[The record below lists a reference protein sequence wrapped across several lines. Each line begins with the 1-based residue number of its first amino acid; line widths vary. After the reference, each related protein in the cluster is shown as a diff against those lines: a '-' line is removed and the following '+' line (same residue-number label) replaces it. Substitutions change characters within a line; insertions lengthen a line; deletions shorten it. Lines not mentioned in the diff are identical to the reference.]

1 MSTQDPG
8 TESADS
14 AGGAASSPR
23 PSAAVGQ
30 PGTADAPRR
39 KSKSM
44 APMVIVVAVV
54 AIGLAVVGTSTSG
67 GAGMYNY
74 SLEQLATAGAE
85 AAGRDIKVAGKV
97 AKGSVRGEPAS
108 KTFRFDLE
116 DGQGHKLTIAYDRLL
131 PDPFEEG
138 RDAIVQGRLEEG
150 TLVASNLTVKCPS
163 RYEDGGK
170 ELSEAD
176 QKRYYQ
182 EEYKKH
188 KVANPGQPAAA
199 PVKP

>member
-1 MSTQDPG
+1 MSNPDTQLDTNSP
-8 TESADS
+8 
-14 AGGAASSPR
+14 AAKANLP
-23 PSAAVGQ
+23 VE
-30 PGTADAPRR
+30 APRR
-39 KSKSM
+39 KNKSV

-74 SLEQLATAGAE
+74 SLEQLSSAGAE
-85 AAGRDIKVAGKV
+85 IAGRDIKVAGKV

-138 RDAIVQGRLEEG
+138 RDAIVQGRMEDG

-163 RYEDGGK
+163 RYAEDGK
-170 ELSEAD
+170 ELSESD
-176 QKRYYQ
+176 QQRYYQ
-182 EEYKKH
+182 DEYKKH
-188 KVANPGQPAAA
+188 KAANPGAPAMAP
-199 PVKP
+199 PVK

>member
-1 MSTQDPG
+1 MSTQVPSP
-8 TESADS
+8 ESADP
-14 AGGAASSPR
+14 AAVPASSAAPSEAADGPR
-23 PSAAVGQ
+23 SPES
-30 PGTADAPRR
+30 PRR
-39 KSKSM
+39 KNKSM
-44 APMVIVVAVV
+44 APMVIVIAVV

-74 SLEQLATAGAE
+74 SLEQLATAGVDT
-85 AAGRDIKVAGKV
+85 AGRDIKVAGKV

-138 RDAIVQGRLEEG
+138 RDAIVQGRLEDG

-170 ELSEAD
+170 TLSEAD

-188 KVANPGQPAAA
+188 KAANPGQPATA
-199 PVKP
+199 PAQP

>member
-1 MSTQDPG
+1 MSTTAPG
-8 TESADS
+8 PESAPVAS
-14 AGGAASSPR
+14 PAA
-23 PSAAVGQ
+23 
-30 PGTADAPRR
+30 ADAPRR
-39 KSKSM
+39 KNKSM
-44 APMVIVVAVV
+44 APLVIVIAVV

-108 KTFRFDLE
+108 KSFRFDLE
-116 DGQGHKLTIAYDRLL
+116 DGQGHKLPIAYDRLL

-138 RDAIVQGRLEEG
+138 RDAIVQGRLENG

-188 KVANPGQPAAA
+188 KAANPGQAA
-199 PVKP
+199 PATKNP

>member
-1 MSTQDPG
+1 MSTQVPAP
-8 TESADS
+8 ESAD
-14 AGGAASSPR
+14 P
-23 PSAAVGQ
+23 AAV
-30 PGTADAPRR
+30 PASPAAVVEAADGPRSPESPRR
-39 KSKSM
+39 KNKSM
-44 APMVIVVAVV
+44 APMVIVIAVV

-74 SLEQLATAGAE
+74 SLEQLATAGVDT
-85 AAGRDIKVAGKV
+85 AGRDIKVAGKV

-138 RDAIVQGRLEEG
+138 RDAIVQGRLEDG

-170 ELSEAD
+170 TLSEAD

-188 KVANPGQPAAA
+188 KAANPGQPATA
-199 PVKP
+199 PAQP

>member
-1 MSTQDPG
+1 MPTQVP
-8 TESADS
+8 TPESAEPT
-14 AGGAASSPR
+14 AVPSS
-23 PSAAVGQ
+23 SAALS
-30 PGTADAPRR
+30 ADDAGARAGEAPRR
-39 KSKSM
+39 KNKSM

-74 SLEQLATAGAE
+74 SLEQLATAGVDT
-85 AAGRDIKVAGKV
+85 AGRDIKVAGKV

-138 RDAIVQGRLEEG
+138 RDAIVQGRLQDG

-170 ELSEAD
+170 TLSEAD

-188 KVANPGQPAAA
+188 KAANPGQPAAA
-199 PVKP
+199 PAQP

>member
-1 MSTQDPG
+1 MSNVSPEPG
-8 TESADS
+8 S
-14 AGGAASSPR
+14 AASGSAESDGNAQSGVAGSMASPE
-23 PSAAVGQ
+23 
-30 PGTADAPRR
+30 APRR
-39 KSKSM
+39 KNKSM
-44 APMVIVVAVV
+44 APMVIVIAVV

-74 SLEQLATAGAE
+74 SLEQLATVGAE

-116 DGQGHKLTIAYDRLL
+116 DGQGHKLAIAYDRLL

-138 RDAIVQGRLEEG
+138 RDAIVQGRLENG

-182 EEYKKH
+182 DEYKKH
-188 KVANPGQPAAA
+188 KAANPGQAGAAA
-199 PVKP
+199 IKP